1 VTSSNAGARE
11 ILLVLHPNRPEAKI
25 VAKEIVDALL
35 REGFSFISTA
45 DCGISGVSSVARG
58 DVPKRLEGIELALV
72 LGGDG
77 TILRGAELV
86 HGTQVPVLGINL
98 GHVGFL
104 AQIGKPTTQS
114 VIGAIKNKNY
124 RTEKR
129 MTLAYQVLRNDSVV
143 ARGWALNEVTVERS
157 TEAMIELFVQV
168 DHRPL
173 SRWGCDGVIC
183 ATPTGSTAYAFSA
196 GGPVVWPEVE
206 AFVLL
211 PLAAHALF
219 SDPMVISPDSQI
231 AIDVESDEGVLSA
244 DGLRKFQLLERDRIV
259 ISSEKT
265 FINLAHIEEAPFTD
279 RLVAKFKLPV
289 DGWRGE

>member
-1 VTSSNAGARE
+1 MSRS
-11 ILLVLHPNRPEAKI
+11 IILVLHPSRPEAHRLAAE
-25 VAKEIVDALL
+25 VVSQLAKEEIAVWSATEVAIDGIVYKTN
-35 REGFSFISTA
+35 EEI
-45 DCGISGVSSVARG
+45 
-58 DVPKRLEGIELALV
+58 IESIKKHELVLV

-77 TILRGAELV
+77 TILRGAEV
-86 HGTQVPVLGINL
+86 AHGSDIPVLGINL

-104 AQIGKPTTQS
+104 AQIEKPS
-114 VIGAIKNKNY
+114 VSNLVSAIKNRNY
-124 RTEKR
+124 KFEKR
-129 MTLAYQVLRNDSVV
+129 MTIAYKVIRGESTISE
-143 ARGWALNEVTVERS
+143 GWALNEVTVERN

-196 GGPVVWPEVE
+196 GGPVVWPDVE
-206 AFVLL
+206 ALVLL

-219 SDPMVISPDSQI
+219 SDPMVVSPDSEI
-231 AIDVESDEGVLSA
+231 AIDVESDIGVLSA
-244 DGLRKFQLLERDRIV
+244 DGLRKFQLLEGDRV
-259 ISSEKT
+259 LLTSEKS
-265 FINLAHIEEAPFTD
+265 FVSLAHLDDVAFTD